1 MEPAEHPLERVGVGH
16 EERLEQRVQAL
27 VRLLPD
33 EGRVLLRRGEGEAV
47 EELIDPL
54 ALDGVEGV
62 RVDGGGVVARDGLHA
77 LEDGLHLVDGHNLLA
92 DEPKVAAHLQP
103 RGHLGRIL
111 GVYGAYIGR
120 IGRIGRIWGVYW
132 GAYWGVLGARARA
145 RAPWLCVCVCM
156 WWWWRWGRLQHIGL
170 PPGLLVRR
178 RVDGEELVDRLLVPL
193 QQQRRVPLAQQRQHR
208 VGRAKSVLQHLGRQ
222 LVEFEEREARVPVG
236 VVDGEQAL
244 RLVEGFCGHAQ
255 VLQGGAQLGRV
266 DIAGLVAVKDLE
278 GLADVIGHLLL
289 GLLKLEHVLHEARKL
304 VEVEPPVAVRVIL
317 SQHVDRLLR

>member
-92 DEPKVAAHLQP
+92 DEPKVAAH
-103 RGHLGRIL
+103 
-111 GVYGAYIGR
+111 
-120 IGRIGRIWGVYW
+120 
-132 GAYWGVLGARARA
+132 
-145 RAPWLCVCVCM
+145 
-156 WWWWRWGRLQHIGL
+156 LQHIGL

-304 VEVEPPVAVRVIL
+304 VEVEPPVAVRVIPASGHHAPATQLGAARGKQHCGRAGLGSGSAAAVAL